1 MGLSAVIY
9 YGTFATYF
17 EIKTMP
23 EELSLVCET
32 YAGLVLQFRLI
43 TADDI
48 PHVMALER
56 SAHSHPW
63 RQSSFEDCLNGR
75 QKCWLA
81 EHKGILVG
89 YVVVTHG
96 GGDAELLNITVSP
109 AYQRKGIGHCLL
121 AHAVNCVKEKADM
134 LFLEVRMSNRK
145 AIALYER
152 EDFFEVG
159 QRKNYYPTINGHE
172 DALLM
177 ARQLL

>member
-1 MGLSAVIY
+1 MTNELTLSR
-9 YGTFATYF
+9 
-17 EIKTMP
+17 
-23 EELSLVCET
+23 ET
-32 YAGLVLQFRLI
+32 YSGLVLNFRLI
-43 TADDI
+43 SDNDI
-48 PHVMALER
+48 PQVMELER

-81 EHKGILVG
+81 EHNNILVG

-96 GGDAELLNITVSP
+96 GGDAELLNISVSP
-109 AYQRKGIGHCLL
+109 AYQRKGIGQILL
-121 AHAVNCVKEKADM
+121 EHAVNCVREKADM

-159 QRKNYYPTINGHE
+159 QRKNYYPTVNGHE

-177 ARQLL
+177 ARQL